1 MYEDDGDSYEF
12 EKGAIASTKFE
23 CSQKSDNVV
32 FTINPVK
39 GSFKGM
45 PQTRTY
51 ELVIDSDKQPSM
63 VMIGDNEVKD
73 WTFDKDNKV
82 RLTVSNASVSD
93 KVIVD
98 IKY

>member
-1 MYEDDGDSYEF
+1 
-12 EKGAIASTKFE
+12 
-23 CSQKSDNVV
+23 
-32 FTINPVK
+32 
-39 GSFKGM
+39 M